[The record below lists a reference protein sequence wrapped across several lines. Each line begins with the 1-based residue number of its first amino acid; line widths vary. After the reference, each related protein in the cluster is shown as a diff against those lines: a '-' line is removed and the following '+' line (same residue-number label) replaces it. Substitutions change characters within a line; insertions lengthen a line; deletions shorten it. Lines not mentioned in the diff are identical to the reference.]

1 MIYIV
6 EIDCI
11 CLFALIFVAKSMRKK
26 RNLGSASNYFYLSCY
41 FTMLVITM
49 DIFSLLLE
57 SGTLGFLSNSIAFN
71 YLINIIYYVAAACA
85 TYYWFMNTGYV
96 INSTFWG
103 RKRNMFLAMIP
114 VFFSVVLSL
123 LSIWKGYYF
132 YIDEANKYHR
142 GSLFFVNNVIC
153 YVYAFLSC
161 IIALRAAL
169 RETDYIKRK
178 QYLLISFY
186 IVFPLLVAVIQVL
199 RPDIPTIHVGMTVPI
214 IYIYTELLDL
224 QISTDYLTGLNNRNQ
239 LMRFLNM
246 AVANPTKDKTLFLFL
261 IDVDSFKKINDSY
274 GHAEGDFALQKTAEV
289 LKSVAKKFGGF
300 VARYGGD
307 EFNYVVELDDE
318 QTVEDIKKYFEKQC
332 KSASK
337 DLKYKLSLS
346 VGCAKHTPSLKVN
359 ELFLLADS
367 DMYKE
372 KSVRK
377 KLLGV

>member
-11 CLFALIFVAKSMRKK
+11 CLFALIFVAHSMRKK
-26 RNLGSASNYFYLSCY
+26 RNLGYSCNFFYLSGY
-41 FTMLVITM
+41 FTMLVISM
-49 DIFSLLLE
+49 DILSLLVE
-57 SGTLGFLSNSIAFN
+57 AHKLGFLSRSIAFN
-71 YLINIIYYVAAACA
+71 YLINIIYYVAAVCA

-96 INSTFWG
+96 VNSTFWG
-103 RKRNMFLAMIP
+103 KRRNGFLAMVP
-114 VFFSVVLSL
+114 VGICIALSL

-142 GSLFFVNNVIC
+142 GSLFFVNNLLC
-153 YVYAFLSC
+153 YAYAMASC

-169 RETDYIKRK
+169 KETDYIKRK

-199 RPDIPTIHVGMTVPI
+199 RPDIPTIQVGMTVPI

-246 AVANPTKDKTLFLFL
+246 AVANPTKDKSLYLFL
-261 IDVDSFKKINDSY
+261 IDVDSFKKINDNY
-274 GHAEGDFALQKTAEV
+274 GHAEGDFALQKTADI
-289 LKSVAKKFGGF
+289 LKAVAKRFGGF
-300 VARYGGD
+300 VARFGGD
-307 EFNYVVELDDE
+307 EFNYVVEVDDDA
-318 QTVEDIKKYFEKQC
+318 TVEEIKKCFEAQSEIVS
-332 KSASK
+332 KS
-337 DLKYKLSLS
+337 LQYKLSLS
-346 VGCAKHTPSLKVN
+346 VGCAKYSPTLKVN

-372 KSVRK
+372 KSIRK

>member
-11 CLFALIFVAKSMRKK
+11 CLFALIFVARSMRKK
-26 RNLGSASNYFYLSCY
+26 RNLGSASNYFYLSGY
-41 FTMLVITM
+41 FTMLVIAM

-57 SGTLGFLSNSIAFN
+57 AGALGFLSNSIAFN
-71 YLINIIYYVAAACA
+71 YLINIIYYVAAVCA

-96 INSTFWG
+96 INSSFWG

-123 LSIWKGYYF
+123 LSIWQGYYF

-199 RPDIPTIHVGMTVPI
+199 RPDIPTIHVGMTIPI

-261 IDVDSFKKINDSY
+261 IDVDSFKKINDNY
-274 GHAEGDFALQKTAEV
+274 GHAEGDFALQKTAGV

-300 VARYGGD
+300 VARFGGD

-332 KSASK
+332 ESASK

-346 VGCAKHTPSLKVN
+346 VGCAKHTPDLKVS